1 MFQSEPRSL
10 ATRFYEIHPGD
21 APKVFYHGAKLSLSQ
36 DAEGVFEFSPD
47 GRKMYSG
54 DGKINVSPWETI
66 RGKKDDVMN
75 VIEKIEFDPDTTLYR
90 PEGRCWMRP
99 SVSERDS
106 LKSGRL
112 AFVVERL
119 VPVKQ
124 TDGSHMT
131 KQEYCRQ
138 QAGVINALASAS
150 CFAGVSPS
158 RDVSYPDARP
168 SHLVA
173 DLVLQVSPRP
183 VVVNIV
189 GETGLPYG
197 YLEAQEYFREQGQE
211 AVVLVREDP
220 HVDGL
225 NAYIYSIDPD
235 TSAIRIE
242 RDGQTMDPG
251 EFYPASTRPE
261 RTSLMPLVAISR
273 DGERIVSPLA
283 PAPEWVS
290 AKSPAP
296 GDYRLEACG
305 CPSKRSMLRGGLL
318 AGICCVFL
326 RGVLMPT

>member
-54 DGKINVSPWETI
+54 EGKINVSPWETI

-75 VIEKIEFDPDTTLYR
+75 VIEPIEYDPETTLYR
-90 PEGRCWMRP
+90 PEGKCWTRP

-124 TDGSHMT
+124 TEGDAGGAGGPHLS
-131 KQEYCRQ
+131 KQDVYRQ
-138 QAGVINALASAS
+138 QEGVVNALASAA
-150 CFAGVSPS
+150 CFAGIYPS
-158 RDVSYPDARP
+158 RDVFYPDARP
-168 SHLVA
+168 SRLVA
-173 DLVLQVSPRP
+173 DLVIPAPPRP
-183 VVVNIV
+183 IVVNV
-189 GETGLPYG
+189 MGKSGLPYA

-211 AVVLVREDP
+211 AIVLVHEDP

-225 NAYIYSIDPD
+225 NAYVYSIDPD

-251 EFYPASTRPE
+251 EF
-261 RTSLMPLVAISR
+261 IQH
-273 DGERIVSPLA
+273 
-283 PAPEWVS
+283 
-290 AKSPAP
+290 
-296 GDYRLEACG
+296 
-305 CPSKRSMLRGGLL
+305 LL
-318 AGICCVFL
+318 GQNARV
-326 RGVLMPT
+326 